1 MSASNIQLAKV
12 VLKLLPTVI
21 SFRKDRR
28 DWVKRE
34 GKNIN
39 KKKYIKHAEKALKA
53 FIALGPSYIKLGQW
67 LSTRADFL
75 PQPYLEVLAKLQDNV
90 PPAPFTEVK
99 PIIESEL
106 GKIENSFERFDTSA
120 LSGAS
125 LGQVYLAQY
134 DGKEVIVKVS
144 RPNIEQ
150 TVEKDIS
157 VLKKILPLAH
167 GLYNPNLRFS
177 D

>member
-1 MSASNIQLAKV
+1 M
-12 VLKLLPTVI
+12 
-21 SFRKDRR
+21 
-28 DWVKRE
+28 
-34 GKNIN
+34 
-39 KKKYIKHAEKALKA
+39 
-53 FIALGPSYIKLGQW
+53 
-67 LSTRADFL
+67 
-75 PQPYLEVLAKLQDNV
+75 
-90 PPAPFTEVK
+90 K

-106 GKIENSFERFDTSA
+106 GLIENSFERFDTSA

-157 VLKKILPLAH
+157 VLKKICRLCTVCI
-167 GLYNPNLRFS
+167 F
-177 D
+177 